1 MMESERGTGR
11 AGTRERKEETMLGA
25 GLVFMLLLAL
35 AVYPI
40 WPYSRQWGFA
50 PSAVSGALLI
60 GLIGLIEIGARL

>member
-1 MMESERGTGR
+1 
-11 AGTRERKEETMLGA
+11 MLGA
-25 GLVFMLLLAL
+25 GLVFMLLFAL

-60 GLIGLIEIGARL
+60 GLIGLLQVGVPL